1 MLIININNINVILH
15 IKNSFIFT
23 KIINKIINKKVT
35 K

>member
-23 KIINKIINKKVT
+23 KIINKKVT